1 MIITVIYTTYCSC
14 EKKAWKKY
22 GIQTLDLCDTGA
34 ALYQLNNKLNKLHV
48 SLFWEKGIGG
58 TYLKKDVYKFKG
70 CLHCGS
76 NFIFSLVKCYLNY
89 EKHVQAKFSC

>member
-22 GIQTLDLCDTGA
+22 GIQTLDLRDTGA

-58 TYLKKDVYKFKG
+58 TYLKKDVYKFNG
-70 CLHCGS
+70 GFALW
-76 NFIFSLVKCYLNY
+76 F
-89 EKHVQAKFSC
+89 KFFFQFGEVLFKLWKAGAGKI